1 MLPCVVQ
8 QIVMELSC
16 DIPLRYCRNCVRLTV
31 RLTVRA
37 RESSLHT
44 GTYLQHIIGFA
55 FIETVLKKL
64 QMTIPYRIQ
73 TVYSQHQ
80 TTTV

>member
-1 MLPCVVQ
+1 M
-8 QIVMELSC
+8 
-16 DIPLRYCRNCVRLTV
+16 RLTV
-31 RLTVRA
+31 RLMVRA
-37 RESSLHT
+37 RESSLYTH
-44 GTYLQHIIGFA
+44 TYLQRIIGFA
-55 FIETVLKKL
+55 LLETVLKKL

>member
-1 MLPCVVQ
+1 M
-8 QIVMELSC
+8 
-16 DIPLRYCRNCVRLTV
+16 RLTV
-31 RLTVRA
+31 RLMVRA
-37 RESSLHT
+37 RESLHT
-44 GTYLQHIIGFA
+44 HTHIYLQRIIGFA
-55 FIETVLKKL
+55 MIETVLKKL